1 MATSKN
7 NDMYSYLV
15 QLSTQELEDLLQK
28 DMEAADGG
36 DLDMVMYIMEVI
48 EKREGGV
55 SETDKKAAAQALEA
69 FFNNYATPEGDGLQL
84 YPCDTPGC
92 TALNSDPI
100 DFTHKTRHSRFSLR
114 KALLLAAAL
123 ICLSSLIVCTALGF
137 ERVFQMVGKWTSE
150 VFTFENQYTG
160 DMPEENNNPE
170 NLPSEDAQYATIE
183 EALDAYGITK
193 KIVPVFP
200 EGYEIVAVNV
210 SSPEYSDHI
219 NFSTLYQ
226 GNDKYI
232 VFQVVYFTQAHAFDF
247 EKDDTVVTEYQQ
259 GGLTYYFYQNNA
271 SNCVTW
277 FNNNLEC
284 LIATDASND
293 ILLSMITSLQ

>member
-1 MATSKN
+1 
-7 NDMYSYLV
+7 MYSYLD

-55 SETDKKAAAQALEA
+55 SEVNKKAAAQALEE
-69 FFNNYATPEGDGLQL
+69 FFNSYATPEGDGLQL
-84 YPCDTPGC
+84 YPCDTPDC
-92 TALNSDPI
+92 AALGRDSI
-100 DFTHKTRHSRFSLR
+100 DFTRKTTRSKFSLR

-183 EALDAYGITK
+183 EALDA
-193 KIVPVFP
+193 
-200 EGYEIVAVNV
+200 
-210 SSPEYSDHI
+210 
-219 NFSTLYQ
+219 
-226 GNDKYI
+226 NDLH
-232 VFQVVYFTQAHAFDF
+232 QL
-247 EKDDTVVTEYQQ
+247 DTDRYPAKAAGT
-259 GGLTYYFYQNNA
+259 A
-271 SNCVTW
+271 
-277 FNNNLEC
+277 
-284 LIATDASND
+284 A
-293 ILLSMITSLQ
+293 